1 MLSRQRTGV
10 QAAVGHASS
19 PLGMKAHARQRT
31 NTARVEKLSVM
42 GEAARLFFAVQVC
55 LLILDGERNR
65 TDAEEG
71 TRAAY
76 MATGRHHEENIIMR
90 ENKAQTRHEDGTW
103 QPTARHTARKQHDS
117 SMQTA
122 SENGTRAQ
130 ESIITISAR
139 PRLLIIGRTASGKD
153 TLADAL
159 RRSCGMTFVKS
170 CTTRPRR
177 TPDEDTHVFLTERQA
192 EPLVQDAVAYTKIG
206 DYIYFTT
213 AQQVMETEGYVID
226 PIGMRMLCGNMPG
239 TSFVIAYVHADST
252 ERRQHALRRGD
263 AARESAAFAARD
275 ASEDAEFDRFEQD
288 IAAYD
293 AGDATALP
301 KNVATVISIE
311 NRYDESF
318 PHDAVLAIRKAI
330 GTGTGTD
337 SQG

>member
-1 MLSRQRTGV
+1 MTANLEQR
-10 QAAVGHASS
+10 
-19 PLGMKAHARQRT
+19 
-31 NTARVEKLSVM
+31 EK
-42 GEAARLFFAVQVC
+42 EIRCRREQK
-55 LLILDGERNR
+55 ERHVWQQ
-65 TDAEEG
+65 DSIIG
-71 TRAAY
+71 
-76 MATGRHHEENIIMR
+76 ENIIMR
-90 ENKAQTRHEDGTW
+90 ANEAQTRREDSTLRTSVRR
-103 QPTARHTARKQHDS
+103 TASKQHDS

-122 SENGTRAQ
+122 SENGTQAQ
-130 ESIITISAR
+130 ESIITTSAR

-301 KNVATVISIE
+301 KNVTSVICIE

-318 PHDAVLAIRKAI
+318 PHDTVIAIRKAI
-330 GTGTGTD
+330 GMGAGTD
-337 SQG
+337 GNDDSHVLTDGRA